1 MTGYIENLKEWKL
14 LELIEFGKVT
24 GYKGQQRLTVSDIRN
39 DKLEMEFKKKTIN
52 YDSTKT
58 WNT

>member
-39 DKLEMEFKKKTIN
+39 DKLEMEF
-52 YDSTKT
+52 
-58 WNT
+58 